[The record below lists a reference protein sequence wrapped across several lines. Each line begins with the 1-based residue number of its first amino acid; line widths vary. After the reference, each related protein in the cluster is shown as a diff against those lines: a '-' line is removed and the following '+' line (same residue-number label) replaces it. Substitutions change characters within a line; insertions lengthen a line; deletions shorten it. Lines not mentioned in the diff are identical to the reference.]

1 LGSDTHFSVFLYIRA
16 LQLFFNLSFM
26 KFSEIASIAGR
37 GGLFHVLKPTRSGVI
52 VETLDDQQ
60 KKLVVGANQRV
71 SILQEVSVYTTG
83 PEESVPLEEVMR
95 KIHAEFGQDP
105 GVDTADGE
113 ELKAF
118 LKHVVPNYDTARV
131 YVSDMKKI
139 VNWYKLLVA
148 NAPEVLTQEDTAA
161 GAATAEAATTKE
173 PPTEPPAPAEEAS
186 EAAKQPTDESDET

>member
-1 LGSDTHFSVFLYIRA
+1 
-16 LQLFFNLSFM
+16 M

-71 SILQEVSVYTTG
+71 SILQEVSIYTTG
-83 PEESVPLEEVMR
+83 PEESAPLEEVMR
-95 KIHAEFGQDP
+95 KIHAEFDGDP
-105 GVDTADGE
+105 GVDTSDGE

-118 LKHVVPNYDTARV
+118 LKHVVPNYDTTRV

-161 GAATAEAATTKE
+161 DAVATDAATAEATATEESSAASTM
-173 PPTEPPAPAEEAS
+173 PAEETG
-186 EAAKQPTDESDET
+186 EAANQPTGKSDET

>member
-1 LGSDTHFSVFLYIRA
+1 
-16 LQLFFNLSFM
+16 M

-71 SILQEVSVYTTG
+71 SILQEVSIYTTG
-83 PEESVPLEEVMR
+83 PEESAPLEEVMR
-95 KIHAEFGQDP
+95 KIHTEFNGDP
-105 GVDTADGE
+105 GVDTSDDE

-118 LKHVVPNYDTARV
+118 LKHVVPNYDTTRV

-148 NAPEVLTQEDTAA
+148 NAPEVLIQ
-161 GAATAEAATTKE
+161 GVATAEATATEESPAE
-173 PPTEPPAPAEEAS
+173 PTAPADKTS
-186 EAAKQPTDESDET
+186 EATNQPTDESAET

>member
-1 LGSDTHFSVFLYIRA
+1 
-16 LQLFFNLSFM
+16 M

-52 VETLDDQQ
+52 VETLDDEQ

-71 SILQEVSVYTTG
+71 SILQEVSIYTTG

-95 KIHAEFGQDP
+95 KIHAEFNGDP
-105 GVDTADGE
+105 GVDTSDGE

-131 YVSDMKKI
+131 YVSDMKKL

-148 NAPEVLTQEDTAA
+148 NAPEVF
-161 GAATAEAATTKE
+161 TKE
-173 PPTEPPAPAEEAS
+173 DAAVDAAVADAAVTEDSPADATEPAQETSKETN
-186 EAAKQPTDESDET
+186 QPVDEPDKA

>member
-1 LGSDTHFSVFLYIRA
+1 
-16 LQLFFNLSFM
+16 M

-52 VETLDDQQ
+52 VETLDDQH

-71 SILQEVSVYTTG
+71 SILQEVSIYTTG
-83 PEESVPLEEVMR
+83 PEESVALEEVMR
-95 KIHAEFGQDP
+95 RIHEEFNGDP

-131 YVSDMKKI
+131 YVSDMKKL

-148 NAPEVLTQEDTAA
+148 NAPEVLTKEDAAPAA
-161 GAATAEAATTKE
+161 GDPAAGDPAAADAAATE
-173 PPTEPPAPAEEAS
+173 APAEEAS
-186 EAAKQPTDESDET
+186 ETEAAEKTSEEANQPTDDSDKA